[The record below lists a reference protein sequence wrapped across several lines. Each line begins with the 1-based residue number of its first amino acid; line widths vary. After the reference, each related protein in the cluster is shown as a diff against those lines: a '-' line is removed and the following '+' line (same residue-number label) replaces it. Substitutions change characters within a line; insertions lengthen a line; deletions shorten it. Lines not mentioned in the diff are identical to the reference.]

1 MCAWHVR
8 NKPETRKK
16 NPKLGNKKSYK
27 TKEIY
32 HKKSGRVKIKKLRV
46 KLYTEIIL
54 NLKIR
59 LVTHVKRNTLNKSH
73 GEKGDPSHEAL
84 KY

>member
-1 MCAWHVR
+1 MCVECSKQTR
-8 NKPETRKK
+8 NLQK
-16 NPKLGNKKSYK
+16 NPKLGNKKSYE

-32 HKKSGRVKIKKLRV
+32 HRKSGKVKIKKLRV

-59 LVTHVKRNTLNKSH
+59 LVTHVNRITFNKSY
-73 GEKGDPSHEAL
+73 GQKGDPSLEAL
-84 KY
+84 K